1 MAHTVIT
8 VGREYGSGG
17 RLIAQKAAEALGI
30 PFSTGDIRGELE
42 REVMAPF
49 QETGLSAD
57 FIRRTEQQKTSSFL
71 YNLYMSTQS
80 LPVNDQVFIAQSEVI
95 RRVAAEGPC
104 IIVGRCADYVLRNQS
119 DVDALNLFI
128 HAPMEERIRRVR
140 EEYKVQAPD
149 LRLYILKQDKNR
161 AAYYEHFTDG
171 QWGKAQNYHLA
182 VSSGLGLETIVRLLT
197 DLMRDRGL
205 GA

>member
-30 PFSTGDIRGELE
+30 PFFDRSIIN
-42 REVMAPF
+42 MAAE
-49 QETGLSAD
+49 ETGLSAD

-71 YNLYMSTQS
+71 YNLYKSTQS

>member
-30 PFSTGDIRGELE
+30 PFFDRSIIN
-42 REVMAPF
+42 MAAE
-49 QETGLSAD
+49 ETGLSAD

-71 YNLYMSTQS
+71 YNLYLSTQS

>member
-1 MAHTVIT
+1 MADTVIT

-30 PFSTGDIRGELE
+30 PFFDRSIIN
-42 REVMAPF
+42 MAAE
-49 QETGLSAD
+49 ETGLSAD

-119 DVDALNLFI
+119 GVDALNLFI

>member
-30 PFSTGDIRGELE
+30 PFFDRSIIN
-42 REVMAPF
+42 MAAE
-49 QETGLSAD
+49 ETGLSAD

-104 IIVGRCADYVLRNQS
+104 IIVGRCADYVLRAEENCHHFF
-119 DVDALNLFI
+119 L
-128 HAPMEERIRRVR
+128 HAPLEKRMERAVK
-140 EEYKVQAPD
+140 EYGQEADNIKSTVLKHDKARANYYYHYTNQKWGDAK
-149 LRLYILKQDKNR
+149 LYDMTLDTTRTGVEGSVKMLLH
-161 AAYYEHFTDG
+161 Y
-171 QWGKAQNYHLA
+171 
-182 VSSGLGLETIVRLLT
+182 LETVR
-197 DLMRDRGL
+197 
-205 GA
+205 AI

>member
-1 MAHTVIT
+1 M
-8 VGREYGSGG
+8 
-17 RLIAQKAAEALGI
+17 
-30 PFSTGDIRGELE
+30 
-42 REVMAPF
+42 
-49 QETGLSAD
+49 
-57 FIRRTEQQKTSSFL
+57 
-71 YNLYMSTQS
+71 
-80 LPVNDQVFIAQSEVI
+80 
-95 RRVAAEGPC
+95 AAEGPC

>member
-30 PFSTGDIRGELE
+30 PFFDRSIIN
-42 REVMAPF
+42 MAAE
-49 QETGLSAD
+49 ETGLSAD

-119 DVDALNLFI
+119 GVDALNLFI

-197 DLMRDRGL
+197 DRKSVV
-205 GA
+205 

>member
-30 PFSTGDIRGELE
+30 PFFDRSIIN
-42 REVMAPF
+42 MAAE
-49 QETGLSAD
+49 ETGLSAD

-119 DVDALNLFI
+119 GVDALNLFI

-182 VSSGLGLETIVRLLT
+182 VSSDLGLETIVRLLT

>member
-1 MAHTVIT
+1 MAHTVIP

-30 PFSTGDIRGELE
+30 PFFDRSIIN
-42 REVMAPF
+42 MAAE
-49 QETGLSAD
+49 ETGLSAD

-119 DVDALNLFI
+119 GVDALNLFI

>member
-30 PFSTGDIRGELE
+30 PFFDRSIIN
-42 REVMAPF
+42 MAAE
-49 QETGLSAD
+49 ETGLSAD

-119 DVDALNLFI
+119 GVDALNLFI

-171 QWGKAQNYHLA
+171 QWGKAQDYHLA

>member
-30 PFSTGDIRGELE
+30 PFFDRSIIN
-42 REVMAPF
+42 MAAE
-49 QETGLSAD
+49 ETGLSAD

-104 IIVGRCADYVLRNQS
+104 IIVGRCADYVLRSQS
-119 DVDALNLFI
+119 GVDALNLFI
-128 HAPMEERIRRVR
+128 HAPMEARIRRVR

-182 VSSGLGLETIVRLLT
+182 VSSSLGLETIVRLLA

>member
-17 RLIAQKAAEALGI
+17 RLIAQKAAEAMGI
-30 PFSTGDIRGELE
+30 PFFDRSIIN
-42 REVMAPF
+42 MAAE
-49 QETGLSAD
+49 ETGLSAD

>member
-30 PFSTGDIRGELE
+30 PFFDRSIIN
-42 REVMAPF
+42 MAAE
-49 QETGLSAD
+49 ETGLSAD

-104 IIVGRCADYVLRNQS
+104 IIVGRCAHYVLRNQS

>member
-30 PFSTGDIRGELE
+30 PFFDRSIIN
-42 REVMAPF
+42 MAAE
-49 QETGLSAD
+49 ETGLSAD

>member
-30 PFSTGDIRGELE
+30 PFFDRSIIN
-42 REVMAPF
+42 MAAE
-49 QETGLSAD
+49 ETGLSAD

-182 VSSGLGLETIVRLLT
+182 VSSGLGLETSVRLLT

>member
-30 PFSTGDIRGELE
+30 PFFDRSIIN
-42 REVMAPF
+42 MAAE
-49 QETGLSAD
+49 ETGLSAD

-182 VSSGLGLETIVRLLT
+182 VSSSLGLETIVRLLA

>member
-8 VGREYGSGG
+8 VGREYGSVG

-30 PFSTGDIRGELE
+30 PFFDRSIIN
-42 REVMAPF
+42 MAAE
-49 QETGLSAD
+49 ETGLSAD

-119 DVDALNLFI
+119 GVDALNLFI

>member
-30 PFSTGDIRGELE
+30 PFFDRSIIN
-42 REVMAPF
+42 MAAE
-49 QETGLSAD
+49 ETGLSAD

-119 DVDALNLFI
+119 GVDALNLFI

-161 AAYYEHFTDG
+161 AAYYEHFTDSV
-171 QWGKAQNYHLA
+171 WGKAENYHLA
-182 VSSGLGLETIVRLLT
+182 INSTIGLDTTV
-197 DLMRDRGL
+197 DLILALAKERGL
-205 GA
+205 QA

>member
-30 PFSTGDIRGELE
+30 PFFDRSIIN
-42 REVMAPF
+42 MAAE
-49 QETGLSAD
+49 ETGLSAD

-95 RRVAAEGPC
+95 RRVAAVGPC
-104 IIVGRCADYVLRNQS
+104 SSVGRCADSGLRNQS
-119 DVDALNLFI
+119 GVDALNLFS

>member
-30 PFSTGDIRGELE
+30 PFFDRSIIN
-42 REVMAPF
+42 MAAE
-49 QETGLSAD
+49 ETGLSAD

-149 LRLYILKQDKNR
+149 LLLYILKQDKNR

>member
-30 PFSTGDIRGELE
+30 PFFDRSIIN
-42 REVMAPF
+42 MAAE
-49 QETGLSAD
+49 ETGLSAD

-197 DLMRDRGL
+197 DLRRDRGL

>member
-30 PFSTGDIRGELE
+30 PFFDRSIIN
-42 REVMAPF
+42 MAAE
-49 QETGLSAD
+49 ETGLSAD

-140 EEYKVQAPD
+140 EEYTVQAPD

>member
-30 PFSTGDIRGELE
+30 PFFDRSIIN
-42 REVMAPF
+42 MAAE
-49 QETGLSAD
+49 ETGLSAD

-104 IIVGRCADYVLRNQS
+104 IIVGRCADYVLRNQT

-140 EEYKVQAPD
+140 DEYKVQAPD

>member
-30 PFSTGDIRGELE
+30 PFFDRSIIN
-42 REVMAPF
+42 MAAE
-49 QETGLSAD
+49 ETGLSAD

-104 IIVGRCADYVLRNQS
+104 IIVGRCADHVLESRG
-119 DVDALNLFI
+119 LNCLSLFI
-128 HAPMEERIRRVR
+128 CAPFQWRVR
-140 EEYKVQAPD
+140 HRMAIEHIDEKAAAAAVEKFDKQREKYYSHYTGRPWGLPENYD
-149 LRLYILKQDKNR
+149 LCVNSARLGIDR
-161 AAYYEHFTDG
+161 TAALL
-171 QWGKAQNYHLA
+171 AQHCRELFQT
-182 VSSGLGLETIVRLLT
+182 L
-197 DLMRDRGL
+197 
-205 GA
+205 

>member
-17 RLIAQKAAEALGI
+17 RLIAQKAAEALGL
-30 PFSTGDIRGELE
+30 PFFDRSILN
-42 REVMAPF
+42 MAAE
-49 QETGLSAD
+49 ETGLYAD

-119 DVDALNLFI
+119 GVDALNLFI

>member
-30 PFSTGDIRGELE
+30 PFFDRSIIN
-42 REVMAPF
+42 MAAE
-49 QETGLSAD
+49 ETGLSAD

-104 IIVGRCADYVLRNQS
+104 IIVGRCGDYVLRS
-119 DVDALNLFI
+119 YPDLIDVFI
-128 HAPMEERIRRVR
+128 YADMEDRVR
-140 EEYKVQAPD
+140 RIMDRYSFSEKDAVNAIKSTD
-149 LRLYILKQDKNR
+149 RRRKN
-161 AAYYEHFTDG
+161 YYENYTKRK
-171 QWGKAQNYHLA
+171 WGSIESHQMLLNISK
-182 VSSGLGLETIVRLLT
+182 LGMDKTVRIIRGIYETP
-197 DLMRDRGL
+197 
-205 GA
+205 

>member
-30 PFSTGDIRGELE
+30 PFFDRSIIN
-42 REVMAPF
+42 MAAE
-49 QETGLSAD
+49 ETGLSAD

-128 HAPMEERIRRVR
+128 HAPMEERIRRV
-140 EEYKVQAPD
+140 QAPD

>member
-30 PFSTGDIRGELE
+30 PFFDRSIIN
-42 REVMAPF
+42 MAAE
-49 QETGLSAD
+49 ETGLSAD

-171 QWGKAQNYHLA
+171 QWGKAQNYR
-182 VSSGLGLETIVRLLT
+182 LGLETIVRLLT

>member
-30 PFSTGDIRGELE
+30 PFFDRSIIN
-42 REVMAPF
+42 MAAE
-49 QETGLSAD
+49 ETGLSAD

-171 QWGKAQNYHLA
+171 RWGKAQNYHLA

>member
-30 PFSTGDIRGELE
+30 PFFDRSIIN
-42 REVMAPF
+42 MAAE
-49 QETGLSAD
+49 ETGLSAD
-57 FIRRTEQQKTSSFL
+57 FIRRTEQQKTSSIL

>member
-30 PFSTGDIRGELE
+30 PFFDRSIIN
-42 REVMAPF
+42 MAAE
-49 QETGLSAD
+49 ETGLSAD

-149 LRLYILKQDKNR
+149 LRVYILKQDKNR

>member
-30 PFSTGDIRGELE
+30 PFFDRSIIN
-42 REVMAPF
+42 MAAE
-49 QETGLSAD
+49 ETGLSAD

-140 EEYKVQAPD
+140 EEYKVQAPA
-149 LRLYILKQDKNR
+149 LRLYILKQDKTR

>member
-1 MAHTVIT
+1 MNRIIT
-8 VGREYGSGG
+8 IGREFGSGG
-17 RLIAQKAAEALGI
+17 REMGRRLAEELGI
-30 PFSTGDIRGELE
+30 AYYD
-42 REVMAPF
+42 
-49 QETGLSAD
+49 QEIISE
-57 FIRRTEQQKTSSFL
+57 ISRRTEL
-71 YNLYMSTQS
+71 
-80 LPVNDQVFIAQSEVI
+80 SEQYVKKM
-95 RRVAAEGPC
+95 AEKSDC
-104 IIVGRCADYVLRNQS
+104 VIVGRCADYVLRNQS

>member
-30 PFSTGDIRGELE
+30 PFFDRSIIN
-42 REVMAPF
+42 MAAE
-49 QETGLSAD
+49 ETGLSAD

-80 LPVNDQVFIAQSEVI
+80 LPVNDQVFMAQSEVI

-119 DVDALNLFI
+119 GVDALNLFI

>member
-30 PFSTGDIRGELE
+30 PFFDRSIIN
-42 REVMAPF
+42 MAAE
-49 QETGLSAD
+49 ETGLSAD

-182 VSSGLGLETIVRLLT
+182 VSSDLGLETIVRLLT

>member
-30 PFSTGDIRGELE
+30 PFFDRSIIN
-42 REVMAPF
+42 MAAE
-49 QETGLSAD
+49 ETGLSAD

-119 DVDALNLFI
+119 GLDALNLFI

>member
-1 MAHTVIT
+1 M
-8 VGREYGSGG
+8 
-17 RLIAQKAAEALGI
+17 
-30 PFSTGDIRGELE
+30 
-42 REVMAPF
+42 
-49 QETGLSAD
+49 
-57 FIRRTEQQKTSSFL
+57 
-71 YNLYMSTQS
+71 
-80 LPVNDQVFIAQSEVI
+80 
-95 RRVAAEGPC
+95 
-104 IIVGRCADYVLRNQS
+104 GRCADYVLRNQS

>member
-30 PFSTGDIRGELE
+30 PFFDRSIIN
-42 REVMAPF
+42 MAAE
-49 QETGLSAD
+49 ETGLSAD

-171 QWGKAQNYHLA
+171 QWGKPQNYNLA